1 MTTQQAA
8 DAYRQYLET
17 FSPETLANLGDY
29 VAAEVRFADP
39 FNDVQGIEA
48 MRNIFDDMFETVGN
62 VRFQVSCMSVTGET
76 ALMAWTFGGVAR
88 GRSFVLEGMS
98 RIEFDSSGRVI
109 AHIDHWDSATQFYMH
124 IPVIGWLL
132 SFVRRRVAAH

>member
-1 MTTQQAA
+1 MTTQEAA
-8 DAYRQYLET
+8 EAYKIYLET
-17 FSPETLANLGDY
+17 FTPETLTRLDDY

-39 FNDVQGIEA
+39 FNDVRGVGA
-48 MRNIFDDMFETVGN
+48 MRHIFDDMFETVAD
-62 VRFQVSCMSVTGET
+62 VRFEVSHMAVTDDT

-88 GRSFVLEGMS
+88 GKSFVLEGMS
-98 RIEFDSSGRVI
+98 RIDFDESGRVV
-109 AHIDHWDSATQFYMH
+109 AHVDHWDSATQFYMH